1 MCNCPNVCWGTRLLK
16 RYLKHFTL
24 AWFKQYFY
32 KPSLYL
38 PCMRG
43 VRKGPQGWQ
52 LITSSADN
60 WWPLGLVWQV
70 VDPSVRPNKGQFTQL
85 SRKKQIFTYLV
96 TFNHAHHVFCRL
108 FHNKEDIVSGKK
120 SVAVDFLKCHF
131 FILHK
136 LKSPPLYWS
145 SGIHLRAHESAVWQV
160 KKYVLLLT
168 LKKTQHYWYCC
179 KP

>member
-1 MCNCPNVCWGTRLLK
+1 MHTMCPVDYSTIK
-16 RYLKHFTL
+16 R
-24 AWFKQYFY
+24 
-32 KPSLYL
+32 
-38 PCMRG
+38 
-43 VRKGPQGWQ
+43 
-52 LITSSADN
+52 TSF
-60 WWPLGLVWQV
+60 L
-70 VDPSVRPNKGQFTQL
+70 
-85 SRKKQIFTYLV
+85 
-96 TFNHAHHVFCRL
+96 
-108 FHNKEDIVSGKK
+108 EKK

-179 KP
+179 KPQAI